1 MTRARIHFRA
11 IPPLLVFMAL
21 LGWAIAS
28 PALAGGGFD
37 PADPMVRITAPK
49 INVDAPTAL
58 AAVSREVSAA
68 TGLGEELITYYWQ
81 TFDSVHCMG
90 KPSGDKPLFVDLY
103 VPGFL
108 TDEQVASLMKAIA
121 ESLAKNTGV
130 DKKWVFIHTHFPL
143 QGQVYIS
150 GEVSHW
156 DNYRGQAAAKPGRDI
171 AERALDKFLFHD
183 PAFVFQSLWR
193 TGLIASGGADLGEVL
208 TVASRIT
215 DGDTE
220 SWHKAWSDMAQSLRS
235 NADAYAAAGHN
246 RSAMQAY
253 FRAANAFRASAVYLY
268 GDRQR
273 GQALWQEG
281 RDVFLKAAALSNG
294 RIQHVRIPYEGTTL
308 PGYLVTPEGGA
319 KKRPLLL
326 IQTGLDGTAEDLYF
340 ILGAIAAQRGYA
352 CLIYEGPGQGE
363 MIVKQGLPFRYDWE
377 KVVSS
382 VVDFAVKRPEVDPE
396 RIAVIGYSMGGYLVP
411 RALAF
416 EKRIKWGIADGGV
429 MSVFDGTMLMMSEE
443 LRNAVG
449 KGAEDATVNELA
461 AQVMG
466 KRPEVRQFINQMLW
480 TFKCQTPSD
489 LFRTLKQFT
498 VVDSIGQI
506 KTEMLVVNS
515 TDDRVAGSFAQAKLF
530 YNTLSAKKTYLEFDA
545 SQGAQFHC
553 QLGAPM
559 LSSENILNWLDA
571 RAKPQP

>member
-1 MTRARIHFRA
+1 MTRARIHFFA
-11 IPPLLVFMAL
+11 LSLLVLFLAHMT
-21 LGWAIAS
+21 WATAS
-28 PALAGGGFD
+28 PASGGLD

-49 INVDAPTAL
+49 LNLDAP
-58 AAVSREVSAA
+58 AAMAVVSREVSAA

-90 KPSGDKPLFVDLY
+90 KPSADKPIFVDLY

-156 DNYRGQAAAKPGRDI
+156 DNYRGQSSKTGRDI

-183 PAFVFQSLWR
+183 PAFVFQCLWR
-193 TGLIASGGADLGEVL
+193 AGLIATGGADLGELL
-208 TVASRIT
+208 TVASRIK
-215 DGDTE
+215 DGDAE
-220 SWHKAWSDMAQSLRS
+220 SWHKAWNDMARSLGA
-235 NADAYAAAGHN
+235 NAEGYAAAGHN
-246 RSAMQAY
+246 RSAMQTY
-253 FRAANAFRASAVYLY
+253 FRACNAFRASGVYLY
-268 GDRQR
+268 GDGQR
-273 GQALWQEG
+273 GMAAWQEG
-281 RDVFLKAAALSNG
+281 RDAFLKAAALSNG

-308 PGYLVTPEGGA
+308 PGYLLTPEGGA

-340 ILGAIAAQRGYA
+340 ILGALAVQRGYA

-382 VVDFAVKRPEVDPE
+382 VVDFAVKRPEVDAE

-416 EKRIKWGIADGGV
+416 EKRIKWGIVDGGV
-429 MSVFDGTMLMMSEE
+429 MSVFDGTMLMVSEE
-443 LRNAVG
+443 LRNAVA
-449 KGAEDATVNELA
+449 KGADDATVNELA

-480 TFKCQTPSD
+480 TFKCPTPSD
-489 LFRTLKQFT
+489 LFRKLKQFS
-498 VVDSIGQI
+498 VADSIGQI
-506 KTEMLVVNS
+506 KAEMLVTNS
-515 TDDRVAGSFAQAKLF
+515 SDDRVAGSYAQAKLF

-545 SQGAQFHC
+545 SHGAQFHC
-553 QLGAPM
+553 QLSAP
-559 LSSENILNWLDA
+559 LYSSENILNWLDE
-571 RAKPQP
+571 RAKPNP